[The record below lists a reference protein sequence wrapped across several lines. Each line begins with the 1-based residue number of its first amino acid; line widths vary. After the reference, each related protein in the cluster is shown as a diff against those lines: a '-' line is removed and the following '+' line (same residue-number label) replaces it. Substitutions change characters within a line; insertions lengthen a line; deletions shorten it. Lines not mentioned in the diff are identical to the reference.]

1 MASGLRVVTPV
12 PVVALIKVVVLLSEA
27 LLAVEAATEPS
38 GVLVD
43 DAPARKPEAVPAPR
57 TIRAAPLP
65 TEEVPT
71 VLLVNEAAAPVALPP
86 TGPLKKPALANEP
99 AVALALA
106 PPAAAPL
113 PVDCDKLD
121 TRPVVVA
128 EPATPAAPV
137 DPSGPVVAPPA
148 AVPVADAVAKAFW
161 LLSAVPFPTLVAPE
175 MVAVVA
181 LFPVA
186 TCAMELVAV
195 ATPAASKTAIAI
207 MLFFMMF
214 P

>member
-1 MASGLRVVTPV
+1 MPL
-12 PVVALIKVVVLLSEA
+12 VALIKVVVLLRER
-27 LLAVEAATEPS
+27 LFAVEAATEPS

-43 DAPARKPEAVPAPR
+43 VAPARKPEAVPAPR

-65 TEEVPT
+65 TEALPT
-71 VLLVNEAAAPVALPP
+71 VLLVTEPAAPVALPP

-113 PVDCDKLD
+113 PVEADKLD
-121 TRPVVVA
+121 TRPVVIA
-128 EPATPAAPV
+128 EPLTRALPAE
-137 DPSGPVVAPPA
+137 PSGVVLAVLVA
-148 AVPVADAVAKAFW
+148 APVADAVAKAFW
-161 LLSAVPFPTLVAPE
+161 LLNAVPFPALMALE
-175 MVAVVA
+175 RVAVVA

-186 TCAMELVAV
+186 TCAIELVAV
-195 ATPAASKTAIAI
+195 ATLAASKTAIAI
-207 MLFFMMF
+207 MLFFMIF